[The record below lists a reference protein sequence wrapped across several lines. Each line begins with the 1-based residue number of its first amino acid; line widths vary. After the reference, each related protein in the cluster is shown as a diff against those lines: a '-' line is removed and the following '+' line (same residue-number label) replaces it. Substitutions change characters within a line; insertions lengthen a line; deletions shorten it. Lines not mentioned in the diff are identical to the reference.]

1 MDQPRP
7 LTWEVC
13 NSHACP
19 SLRWLWRLPSG
30 DVTEWLPFGLCS
42 QPCSDSDGSNG
53 VSVREAPL
61 CYYGNETAS
70 DDVCESAGLSRPSTS
85 TPCNRFPCPSSQH
98 VWRVGEWGP
107 CVFNSSRG
115 GCVPGVRSR
124 VVSCEVV
131 SQLHGDASAG
141 GQVVDSALCS
151 SGAAPSSDSECAP
164 ASSSCGC
171 TSTSECL
178 VSLSENSACD
188 IDSGRCS
195 CVDGWLGDTCSVPAL
210 VSSSGDAC
218 RGGVVDVVG
227 ACCDSTMVVN
237 ATGHC
242 CGAGFAAVDVNGH
255 CCASSADIDACG
267 VCGGDGVAV
276 DVAGTCCRSALPPSG
291 LCCADASGQP
301 VAVDDCGVCGGVHRC
316 GAAVKLNVEL
326 AVSVTPD
333 DTWLTRAADA
343 VATMLSLPPAVVSRV
358 TMYDEADT
366 GSSQRLL
373 VRDAP
378 LHRRVSVVPAV

>member
-1 MDQPRP
+1 
-7 LTWEVC
+7 
-13 NSHACP
+13 
-19 SLRWLWRLPSG
+19 
-30 DVTEWLPFGLCS
+30 
-42 QPCSDSDGSNG
+42 
-53 VSVREAPL
+53 
-61 CYYGNETAS
+61 
-70 DDVCESAGLSRPSTS
+70 
-85 TPCNRFPCPSSQH
+85 
-98 VWRVGEWGP
+98 
-107 CVFNSSRG
+107 
-115 GCVPGVRSR
+115 
-124 VVSCEVV
+124 
-131 SQLHGDASAG
+131 
-141 GQVVDSALCS
+141 
-151 SGAAPSSDSECAP
+151 
-164 ASSSCGC
+164 
-171 TSTSECL
+171 
-178 VSLSENSACD
+178 
-188 IDSGRCS
+188 
-195 CVDGWLGDTCSVPAL
+195 
-210 VSSSGDAC
+210 
-218 RGGVVDVVG
+218 
-227 ACCDSTMVVN
+227 MVVN